1 MNSNTLFFSTM
12 FISSLIIWIGGLIG
26 SWSWCEYKKFVA
38 ASIPS
43 WCGIFVYSEETS
55 MLTRIDEVGILVVVI
70 SSTKCLVSLLKD
82 GSPFIIGCS
91 Q

>member
-12 FISSLIIWIGGLIG
+12 FINSLIIWIGGLIG

-43 WCGIFVYSEETS
+43 WCGIFVYSETS

-70 SSTKCLVSLLKD
+70 SSTKCLVSLMKD